1 MEGKHIHAGFMIG
14 MIGFLSLIP
23 AFTLWR
29 IASAHMLVKNENYG
43 KAMAFIF

>member
-1 MEGKHIHAGFMIG
+1 MESRHIHAGFTMG
-14 MIGFLSLIP
+14 VIGFLSLIP

-29 IASAHMLVKNENYG
+29 IASAHMLVKNAPYG